1 MGEGKNMEERE
12 PIREAKE
19 KSKAEILSK
28 PNVVGV
34 GVGFKEKDGKL
45 TDEVVV
51 VALVRD
57 KVPKAGLKPREL
69 VPQRVDG
76 VQTDVIQ
83 VGEIRAQQS
92 RTDRWRPAPGGVS
105 LGHYQVTAGTFGAV
119 VRDRTTGDRLILS
132 NNHVLANSNDAAFG
146 DPILQPGAID
156 GGQVSTD
163 TIAHLE
169 RFCPIEYSTQPG
181 TCGTADTYALIGNAV
196 ARLLGS
202 SSRVVTVQVNPQAA
216 NLVDAAVARPVEN
229 DMILDEILEIG
240 EVVGTLPAG
249 LGMAVRKS
257 GRTTGLS
264 TGTITVLDAT
274 VDVSYGAGR
283 TARFENQ
290 IVTSAMSQGGDS
302 GSLLVAGAS
311 QQAVGLLF
319 AGSEQTT
326 IHSPIQAVLDCLN
339 VTI

>member
-1 MGEGKNMEERE
+1 MVERE
-12 PIREAKE
+12 PIRQAKE
-19 KSKAEILSK
+19 QSKAEILSK

-76 VQTDVIQ
+76 IQTDVIQ

-119 VRDRTTGDRLILS
+119 VLDRTTGDRLILS

-196 ARLLGS
+196 ARLL
-202 SSRVVTVQVNPQAA
+202 
-216 NLVDAAVARPVEN
+216 DA
-229 DMILDEILEIG
+229 MILDEILEIG
-240 EVVGTLPAG
+240 EVAGTLPAG

-257 GRTTGLS
+257 GRTTGLT

-274 VDVSYGAGR
+274 VDVSYGSGR

-302 GSLLVAGAS
+302 GSLLVAGSS